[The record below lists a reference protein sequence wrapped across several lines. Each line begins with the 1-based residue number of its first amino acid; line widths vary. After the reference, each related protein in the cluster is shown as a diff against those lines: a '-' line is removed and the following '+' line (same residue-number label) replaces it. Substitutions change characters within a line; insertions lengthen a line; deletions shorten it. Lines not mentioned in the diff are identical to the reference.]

1 MQRGWTPLYHASKQG
16 RNDLIQLLIE
26 HGAVV
31 DLPSDVSLCYMYN
44 ALHILTPITDCKFL
58 YPIQNEW
65 GVTPLIGACI
75 GGNATTAA
83 LLIEKGAKVNYI
95 NKVRLLTSLLVEMLY
110 SRTKVCFPCWIEYCL
125 CK

>member
-1 MQRGWTPLYHASKQG
+1 MQRGYTPLYYASELG

-31 DLPSDVSLCYMYN
+31 DLPTDVSLCYMHN

-65 GVTPLIGACI
+65 GSTPLIGACI
-75 GGNATTAA
+75 GGNPTTAA

-95 NKVRLLTSLLVEMLY
+95 TKVRLLVA
-110 SRTKVCFPCWIEYCL
+110 YC
-125 CK
+125 